1 MEIIQKPFYKDIT
14 KRFNEAKQEIE
25 MDAQIG
31 VRDKIIQEKINER
44 TEELENLIT
53 EELSKYATT
62 IEGELQTLKQSYAP
76 KPVEYTDPTAELLKR
91 QDFEVK
97 LKTSS
102 DSELQELISNADDLN
117 EWELRTLI
125 LIAKD
130 KLPLEGGTL
139 ATKLYVKLQ
148 NNAGAKWV
156 NDPQYK
162 VLGKALATARM
173 HPKGAISLD
182 MGDGAQFNEIR
193 SMLQTTHRMNR
204 LA

>member
-14 KRFNEAKQEIE
+14 KRFNEVKQEIE

-31 VRDKIIQEKINER
+31 VRDEIIQEKINER
-44 TEELENLIT
+44 TVELENLIT

-102 DSELQELISNADDLN
+102 DSELQELARNHEGLN

-125 LIAKD
+125 LTLKD
-130 KLPLEGGTL
+130 RLPLESGRLEVRLRNLDNRWT
-139 ATKLYVKLQ
+139 
-148 NNAGAKWV
+148 
-156 NDPQYK
+156 NDPEYK
-162 VLGKALATARM
+162 ELAEALATART

-182 MGDGAQFNEIR
+182 MGEWVQFNEIR

-204 LA
+204 LV

>member
-14 KRFNEAKQEIE
+14 KRFNEVKQEIE

-102 DSELQELISNADDLN
+102 DSELQELARNNEGLN

-125 LIAKD
+125 LTLKD
-130 KLPLEGGTL
+130 RLPLESGRLEVRLRNLDNRWT
-139 ATKLYVKLQ
+139 
-148 NNAGAKWV
+148 
-156 NDPQYK
+156 NDPEYK
-162 VLGKALATARM
+162 ELAEALATART
-173 HPKGAISLD
+173 HPKGAIYIDMNDWEKFYEINSL
-182 MGDGAQFNEIR
+182 
-193 SMLQTTHRMNR
+193 LQVAHRKNR
-204 LA
+204 LT

>member
-14 KRFNEAKQEIE
+14 KRFNEVKQEIE

-31 VRDKIIQEKINER
+31 VRDEIIQEKINER

-76 KPVEYTDPTAELLKR
+76 KATEYTDPTAELLKR

-102 DSELQELISNADDLN
+102 DSELQELARNHEELS

-125 LIAKD
+125 LTLKD
-130 KLPLEGGTL
+130 RLPLESGRLEVRLRNLDNRWTNEPEYKEL
-139 ATKLYVKLQ
+139 AE
-148 NNAGAKWV
+148 
-156 NDPQYK
+156 
-162 VLGKALATARM
+162 ALATART
-173 HPKGAISLD
+173 HPKGAIYLD
-182 MGDGAQFNEIR
+182 MNDWEKFYEIN
-193 SMLQTTHRMNR
+193 SLLQVAYRKNR
-204 LA
+204 LV